1 MARIKIDIP
10 VRLPF
15 FTEIT
20 VRITDANYAGHL
32 GNDSVFSLTHEAR
45 ERFLRSL
52 GFRED
57 DIDGYGIIMNDAA
70 VIYRSESF
78 PGEVLRVDVGIG
90 DLHRKGCD
98 MLYRFSC
105 VEDGREVARVKTGIV
120 FFDFEAR
127 KMVSTPIAFLDAIAA
142 LQP

>member
-1 MARIKIDIP
+1 MKR
-10 VRLPF
+10 
-15 FTEIT
+15 
-20 VRITDANYAGHL
+20 TDANYAGHL

>member
-10 VRLPF
+10 EQLPF

-57 DIDGYGIIMNDAA
+57 DIGGFGLIMNDAA
-70 VIYRSESF
+70 VVYRSESF
-78 PGEVLRVDVGIG
+78 PGEVLRVAVGIG

-98 MLYRFSC
+98 LLYRFSC
-105 VEDGREVARVKTGIV
+105 VADGREVARVKTGIV
-120 FFDFEAR
+120 FFDFAQR
-127 KMVSTPIAFLDAIAA
+127 KMVSTPEVFLDAIDA
-142 LQP
+142 LRP

>member
-10 VRLPF
+10 DQCSF

-57 DIDGYGIIMNDAA
+57 DVDGSGIIMNDAA
-70 VIYRSESF
+70 VVYRSESF
-78 PGEVLRVDVGIG
+78 PGEVLRVDVCIG

-98 MLYRFSC
+98 LLYRFSC
-105 VEDGREVARVKTGIV
+105 VSDGREVARVKTGIV
-120 FFDFEAR
+120 FFDFTQR
-127 KMVSTPIAFLDAIAA
+127 KMVSTPQAFLDAIAA

>member
-1 MARIKIDIP
+1 MARIKIP
-10 VRLPF
+10 LPEYF
-15 FTEIT
+15 PFQTEIT

-57 DIDGYGIIMNDAA
+57 DVDGAGIIMNDAA
-70 VIYRSESF
+70 VMYRSEAF
-78 PGEVLRVDVGIG
+78 PGEVLRVEVAVADIY
-90 DLHRKGCD
+90 RKGCD
-98 MLYRFSC
+98 VLYRFSC

-120 FFDFEAR
+120 FFDFATR
-127 KMVSTPIAFLDAIAA
+127 SMVSTPQAFLDAVRVPAA
-142 LQP
+142 